1 MLFLEPKTEL
11 PISVKPS
18 PTPPQCNLLH
28 PSVHPAVAV
37 LNTTQIFATKSS
49 PPEVSQVVIDTPGP
63 PIAPVD
69 ETSLSVACEVPV
81 EDALIALWRR
91 EGQKDLEN
99 LKLSK

>member
-1 MLFLEPKTEL
+1 
-11 PISVKPS
+11 
-18 PTPPQCNLLH
+18 
-28 PSVHPAVAV
+28 

-81 EDALIALWRR
+81 EDALIAPLEKRR
-91 EGQKDLEN
+91 TKDLEN